1 MNFWNTKLA
10 QQIADQL
17 VALSNFWWKKTKAA
31 QPAPTPASTKKTA
44 APRKPRATKAKKE
57 Q

>member
-10 QQIADQL
+10 QKIGDQL
-17 VALSNFWWKKTKAA
+17 VSLSNFWWKKTKAA
-31 QPAPTPASTKKTA
+31 APTPTPAPAKKPA